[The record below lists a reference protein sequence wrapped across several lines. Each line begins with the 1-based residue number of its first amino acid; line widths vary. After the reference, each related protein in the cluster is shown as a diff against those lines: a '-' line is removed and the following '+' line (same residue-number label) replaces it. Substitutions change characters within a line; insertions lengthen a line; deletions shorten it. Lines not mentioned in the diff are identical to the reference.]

1 MKAKLQWKL
10 HLLLFIL
17 VQFWCNTRG
26 HFSPPVGALSVDLIT
41 TWYNATVNTFAALH
55 YADWYIL
62 SLSTSYNYFSFTSLG
77 DETLDT
83 RVDATF
89 QYQLKHLRPK
99 SRCFMTL
106 HKLYQKWQTWWIATH
121 FLLHNSSYATLC
133 SEALDLVEQ
142 PGNGNNEITWDVPS
156 DTGTAN
162 AEPRESFMTLALRLS
177 EGSPLGVS
185 LTLPRAVKAFNAAWS
200 EGCKTK
206 HHLTMRYFRHHVDDA

>member
-1 MKAKLQWKL
+1 MQYPGTLFSSCRASQCGSDHNMIQRNGEYICSLTLCRLIYFKLE
-10 HLLLFIL
+10 HI
-17 VQFWCNTRG
+17 
-26 HFSPPVGALSVDLIT
+26 
-41 TWYNATVNTFAALH
+41 
-55 YADWYIL
+55 
-62 SLSTSYNYFSFTSLG
+62 YNYFSFTSLG

-83 RVDATF
+83 RIDATF

-142 PGNGNNEITWDVPS
+142 PGNGNNKITWDVPP
-156 DTGTAN
+156 DIGTAN
-162 AEPRESFMTLALRLS
+162 AEPRESFMILALRLS

-200 EGCKTK
+200 ESCKTK